1 MVDTPVVMDSAPSHS
16 SSSHSHLLAIAWPI
30 FVEQALRILI
40 GAVDTFMVSHVSD
53 GAVAALGVANQLI
66 ILFLILF
73 NFVGIGASV
82 VLTHHLGAKDHVGAA
97 RIMKNAIAV
106 NTWLGILASLLVCQA
121 AAPLLRMMQLP
132 ADLMQYAL
140 PFLSLMGGSLFLE
153 AMGLSIAS
161 ILRANKHTR
170 DAMFVAAGQNVL
182 NVAGNCITLFGL
194 FGCPKMGVLGVAISS
209 VISRGCSC
217 LALWVLLD
225 YRTHLRLRAIDFF
238 RIDGV
243 SISRILRIGLP
254 GAGEHLCYWTAFMLV
269 TTFVA
274 QMGADPLAAQ
284 SYTLQL
290 QRFVMLFSISIGL
303 GTEILVGHCV
313 GAGQFDDAY
322 RQLLHSLRT
331 GLLVVT
337 GAILLLALAAPLAI
351 RGFTNN
357 ATIITSAVI
366 LLRLAVPLEIGRVFN
381 VVVINSLRA
390 TGDVGF
396 PIQMAALSMWCVWV
410 PLAWF
415 LGIKLGW
422 GLPGVWIAMATDEWT
437 RGILMYRRW
446 KTRKWVKY
454 AERSRAHVSPELVCA
469 PESV

>member
-1 MVDTPVVMDSAPSHS
+1 MADAPVFMTSASSPAPSPS
-16 SSSHSHLLAIAWPI
+16 SLLAIAWPI
-30 FVEQALRILI
+30 FVEQALRMLI
-40 GAVDTFMVSHVSD
+40 GTVDTFMVSHVSD

-66 ILFLILF
+66 ILFIILF

-82 VLTHHLGAKDHVGAA
+82 VLTHHLGANDRVGAT

-194 FGCPKMGVLGVAISS
+194 SGCPKMGVLGVAISS
-209 VISRGCSC
+209 VISRGFSC
-217 LALWVLLD
+217 LALWILLD
-225 YRTHLRLRAIDFF
+225 YRTHLRLRAFDFV
-238 RIDGV
+238 RIDGLSV
-243 SISRILRIGLP
+243 SRILRIGLP
-254 GAGEHLCYWTAFMLV
+254 AAGEHLCYWTAFMLV

-274 QMGADPLAAQ
+274 QMGADPLATQ

-313 GAGQFDDAY
+313 GAGQFEAAY
-322 RQLLHSLRT
+322 RQLLQSLRT
-331 GLLVVT
+331 GLLVAT
-337 GAILLLALAAPLAI
+337 GAIVLLALAGPLAI
-351 RGFTNN
+351 RGFTHNPVIVAN
-357 ATIITSAVI
+357 AVV
-366 LLRLAVPLEIGRVFN
+366 LLRLAVLLEIGRVFN

-422 GLPGVWIAMATDEWT
+422 GLPGVWLAMATDEWV

-446 KTRKWVKY
+446 KTRKWIKY